1 LPLEDWGFLH
11 VNREIFYKSKVKD
24 GHVVCNDL
32 SGEDKNCSDK
42 YLADVDVQ
50 DHISYFD
57 IDFAGIIVT
66 CQA

>member
-1 LPLEDWGFLH
+1 
-11 VNREIFYKSKVKD
+11 VKD
-24 GHVVCNDL
+24 GHAICNDL
-32 SGEDKNCSDK
+32 SGEDKNCSNK